1 MASGPSTV
9 DSWRIDEVLRLLADE
24 KHPFAKLTEADVR
37 DIWRMRSRGMS
48 MREITEHVRVTWM
61 GVRDVLNRKNWK
73 WLTLDPD
80 VLCGAAA

>member
-1 MASGPSTV
+1 LGE
-9 DSWRIDEVLRLLADE
+9 RCCGE

-48 MREITEHVRVTWM
+48 MREITEHVPVTWM